1 MTPLGRLAYLRPA
14 AASDDAFLY
23 AVFSTTWE
31 SEVAALPNQNLA
43 QHVLRIQHIAQER
56 RLASRYPGH
65 ERYIVLVDDQPA
77 GRLYVHQNDL
87 TLHVVDLTLMPEHRS
102 HGLGSQIFR
111 DVFEAATREGQT
123 VTLRV
128 GRRNRRATDLYT
140 RLGFSLV
147 MVDDLD
153 NYFEWTP
160 AEVPQVED
168 KKEGEQHALYEQA
181 QPSGQRSA
189 QHTV

>member
-65 ERYIVLVDDQPA
+65 ERYVVLVDGQPA
-77 GRLYVHQNDL
+77 GRLYVHPNDL

-102 HGLGSQIFR
+102 RGLGSQIFR
-111 DVFEAATREGQT
+111 DLFEEATREGQT

-140 RLGFSLV
+140 RLGFTLV

-160 AEVPQVED
+160 AEVPQVEA
-168 KKEGEQHALYEQA
+168 KKEGEQHALHPQA
-181 QPSGQRSA
+181 QLSVPRSA
-189 QHTV
+189 QPTG